1 MNRATGSTTDGR
13 PVLHSTSTPVA
24 VASIGTRGR
33 GIHSSATHAPTAQAS
48 AAHAAGPS
56 TFARP
61 QPSRASRSVVAAATG
76 SSASASSTS
85 AGEYHRLRR
94 ATGGPGCGDRAGRRV
109 GRGATAGRGDR
120 QPGHDDGRRLGVPG
134 PATRPPRATR
144 PARGWRT
151 RPSRPPAGA
160 GAPVRA
166 PVPAKAPVHR
176 HGNPHHRGDAPPGA
190 GFPSSSQLLL
200 RSGAAPGR
208 ERHEHGHAARYLD
221 QRVGG
226 RHGQQ
231 DGRPRSRT
239 TYRTSP
245 VAATAATA
253 RPTTSSVGTVV

>member
-1 MNRATGSTTDGR
+1 MSGGGTPSPAIASTKPTMTYDVVNRATGSTTDGR

-48 AAHAAGPS
+48 AAHAAGLS
-56 TFARP
+56 TVARP

-94 ATGGPGCGDRAGRRV
+94 ATGGPGCGDRGRRV
-109 GRGATAGRGDR
+109 GRGATAGRADR

-151 RPSRPPAGA
+151 RPSRPPAG
-160 GAPVRA
+160 
-166 PVPAKAPVHR
+166 
-176 HGNPHHRGDAPPGA
+176 PG
-190 GFPSSSQLLL
+190 
-200 RSGAAPGR
+200 
-208 ERHEHGHAARYLD
+208 
-221 QRVGG
+221 GG
-226 RHGQQ
+226 RRRFRRRRRCTGT
-231 DGRPRSRT
+231 GTRT
-239 TYRTSP
+239 TGGMFPRVPGSRRRHSCSSGRVRLQVGNGTST
-245 VAATAATA
+245 ATQHATW
-253 RPTTSSVGTVV
+253 TSA